1 MNKGYF
7 LLLIST
13 FSIAFLHSLAPD
25 HWMPFAVIGKAQ
37 KWSKAKLAWITFV
50 SGIGHVG
57 SSILVGTIGIF
68 LGFSIAKL
76 KAAESHRGEIA
87 LWLLTGFGIAYM
99 GWGLKKARDYK
110 HEHIDAE
117 KLKSK
122 TVTLWTLFA
131 IFVLG
136 PCEPLIPLM
145 FLATDYGWSG
155 ILLTSLAFSVV
166 TIGMMLGQ
174 SLLAYA
180 GIQLIRHDIAE
191 RYSHAFAG
199 FVIFLTGAFVMLL
212 GI

>member
-1 MNKGYF
+1 MNKGF
-7 LLLIST
+7 ILLLLST
-13 FSIAFLHSLAPD
+13 MSIAFVHALAPD

-37 KWSKAKLAWITFV
+37 KWSRAKLILMTFV

-57 SSILVGTIGIF
+57 SSILVGTIGI
-68 LGFSIAKL
+68 LMGFSLSKL
-76 KAAESHRGEIA
+76 TAAESHRGEIA
-87 LWLLTGFGIAYM
+87 LWLLIGFGIAYTI
-99 GWGLKKARDYK
+99 WGIKKARDYK
-110 HEHIDAE
+110 HEHMDPAIM
-117 KLKSK
+117 KSK

-145 FLATDYGWSG
+145 FLATGYGWSG
-155 ILLTSLAFSVV
+155 IFLTSLTFSVI
-166 TIGMMLGQ
+166 TIFMMLAQ
-174 SLLAYA
+174 SLLASA

>member
-7 LLLIST
+7 VLLTST
-13 FSIAFLHSLAPD
+13 LSIAFLHALAPD

-37 KWSKAKLAWITFV
+37 KWSKAKLFFMTLL

-57 SSILVGTIGIF
+57 SSILLGSLGIL
-68 LGFSIAKL
+68 LGFSLAKL
-76 KAAESHRGEIA
+76 STAESHRGAIA
-87 LWLLTGFGIAYM
+87 LWLLIGFGVAYTI
-99 GWGLKKARDYK
+99 WGLKKARGYK
-110 HEHIDAE
+110 HEHIDE
-117 KLKSK
+117 KTLRSK
-122 TVTLWTLFA
+122 TITLWTLFA

-145 FLATDYGWSG
+145 FLAAEYGWIG
-155 ILLTSLAFSVV
+155 IFLTSMTFSIV
-166 TIGMMLGQ
+166 TIFMMLAQ

-180 GIQLIRHDIAE
+180 GIHLIRHDIAE

-199 FVIFLTGAFVMLL
+199 FVIVLTAAFVMLL